1 MEAEDPN
8 GYMQNV
14 STRLTFTPSTGMPV
28 VAKLDCKLNDHPN
41 TNGDQTASSNLG
53 HDLLQ
58 IGHVVGGANQRSSTP
73 KEGVGT
79 GSIHNGMLLSLLDGR
94 ARETDVVGVLLDR
107 Q

>member
-1 MEAEDPN
+1 MKAENSN

-14 STRLTFTPSTGMPV
+14 STRLTFTTSTGMPV

-58 IGHVVGGANQRSSTP
+58 VGHIVGGANQRSSTS

-79 GSIHNGMLLSLLDGR
+79 SGIHNRMLLSLLDSR